1 MHKQIIKIKKYE
13 GNCFIIKNFLTIAQ
27 IKKIQI
33 FYKNLPV
40 EIDNKRQKI
49 VKKKMEVGG
58 FANFEKKIFKME
70 RMKLKKKIKKN
81 LKKIMKF

>member
-49 VKKKMEVGG
+49 VKKKWPLGDLP
-58 FANFEKKIFKME
+58 NLQKIFLK
-70 RMKLKKKIKKN
+70 KLKKK
-81 LKKIMKF
+81 